1 MTRKTPLMTLLC
13 LGLAA
18 GIALAGEVAGVS
30 MPDMQKIDGK
40 TLRLNGMG
48 LRKKTIFKVYVAG
61 LYLETP
67 SKDGAAVLGAEEI
80 KSIHLHMLR
89 GLKSQQITDAIR
101 EGFERNSKAALPALQ
116 ERLTK
121 LGTMIP
127 DAADGDEIHLTYE
140 PGKGTRVTARG
151 TDRGTI
157 EGRDFADALFAVW
170 LGPDPVQDDLKK
182 ALLGG

>member
-1 MTRKTPLMTLLC
+1 MNKRTVLTTLLG
-13 LGLAA
+13 LGLTA
-18 GIALAGEVAGVS
+18 GVALAGELAGVT
-30 MPDMQKIDGK
+30 MPDTQTVDGK
-40 TLRLNGMG
+40 TVKLNGLG
-48 LRKKTIFKVYVAG
+48 LRKKAFFKVYVAG
-61 LYLETP
+61 LYLESP
-67 SKDGAAVLGAEEI
+67 SKDGATVISADEI
-80 KSIHLHMLR
+80 KSIRLHMLR
-89 GLKSQQITDAIR
+89 DLKSQQITDAIR
-101 EGFERNSKAALPALQ
+101 DGFERNSKAALPTLQ

-157 EGRDFADALFAVW
+157 EGRDFADALFSVW
-170 LGPDPVQDDLKK
+170 LGPNPVQDDLKK